1 MKLLCGVQ
9 VKIMLC
15 CLLVPKVIIEQF
27 IYLEKANYANYIKDL
42 FIVSCLRVV
51 YFDFFESW
59 ENKQ

>member
-1 MKLLCGVQ
+1 M
-9 VKIMLC
+9 
-15 CLLVPKVIIEQF
+15 VPKVITEQF

-42 FIVSCLRVV
+42 FVVSCLRVV